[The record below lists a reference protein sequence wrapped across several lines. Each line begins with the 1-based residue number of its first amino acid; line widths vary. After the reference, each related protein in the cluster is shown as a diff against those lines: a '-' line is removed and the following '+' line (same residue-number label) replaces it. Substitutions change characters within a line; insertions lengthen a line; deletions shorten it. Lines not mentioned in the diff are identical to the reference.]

1 MVSGGENAG
10 DGYGNA
16 IHQELKS
23 EGVAMRCSIE
33 TRIERIN
40 AGLYRKSGSSE
51 NETEAWR
58 FYRSK
63 E

>member
-40 AGLYRKSGSSE
+40 AGL
-51 NETEAWR
+51 
-58 FYRSK
+58 
-63 E
+63 